1 MRAAPVLAAAVK
13 LTVPF
18 PVPVLPEVI
27 VIHGELLVAVQVHP
41 GEEVVTVTLPV
52 PPAALTFKLVGVTV
66 KVQPDCWLTVKV
78 CPPAVI
84 VPVRGGP
91 AFACT
96 VKAMVPLPVPLLL
109 VTVIQGSLLTAVQV
123 QPATVVISK
132 LPFPPATG
140 MVAFV
145 GFKVKAQPLA

>member
-1 MRAAPVLAAAVK
+1 MLAAAVK
-13 LTVPF
+13 LTVPL

-27 VIHGELLVAVQVHP
+27 VIHGELLLAVQVHP
-41 GEEVVTVTLPV
+41 AEVVTVTLPV
-52 PPAALTFKLVGVTV
+52 PPAAFTFKSVGVTV

-91 AFACT
+91 AFGCT
-96 VKAMVPLPVPLLL
+96 VKAIAPLPVPLLL
-109 VTVIQGSLLTAVQV
+109 VRVIQGTLLDADQV
-123 QPATVVISK
+123 QPAAVVILK
-132 LPFPPATG
+132 LPLPPATG
-140 MVAFV
+140 MVALV